1 MSGGSGSLFD
11 PNSPFAASIFGAT
24 PTVQGSST
32 PTAQPGT
39 TPAWQTAANPQQ
51 MQPNPN
57 PYAPPTP
64 TNMPPPVTDMGPGV
78 NAASNWL
85 TPDIYTAHPDAINS
99 SGVNSAS
106 NWSPQQLQ
114 QQLIPRDASNP
125 ILPAPQAQ
133 QGGIGG
139 LAQQQQQQ
147 PSYLTVQPYQ
157 QPAPQA
163 QSQAPAFGGAYT
175 QKYYN
180 RS

>member
-1 MSGGSGSLFD
+1 MSGGSGALFD

-24 PTVQGSST
+24 PTVQGSLT

-39 TPAWQTAANPQQ
+39 TPAWQTAAQPQV

-64 TNMPPPVTDMGPGV
+64 ANMPPPVTNMGPGV
-78 NAASNWL
+78 NAA
-85 TPDIYTAHPDAINS
+85 A
-99 SGVNSAS
+99 
-106 NWSPQQLQ
+106 NWSPQQQPAQ
-114 QQLIPRDASNP
+114 QQ
-125 ILPAPQAQ
+125 PAPQAP

-139 LAQQQQQQ
+139 LAQPTQQ
-147 PSYLTVQPYQ
+147 PSYNVVQPYQ
-157 QPAPQA
+157 QP
-163 QSQAPAFGGAYT
+163 QAPAFGGAYT

>member
-1 MSGGSGSLFD
+1 MSGGSGAFD
-11 PNSPFAASIFGAT
+11 PNNFAASIFGAT

-64 TNMPPPVTDMGPGV
+64 TNMPPPVTNMGPGV
-78 NAASNWL
+78 NAAF
-85 TPDIYTAHPDAINS
+85 
-99 SGVNSAS
+99 
-106 NWSPQQLQ
+106 NWSPQQQPAQVQ
-114 QQLIPRDASNP
+114 Q
-125 ILPAPQAQ
+125 PAPQAQ

-139 LAQQQQQQ
+139 LAQPTQQ
-147 PSYLTVQPYQ
+147 P
-157 QPAPQA
+157 
-163 QSQAPAFGGAYT
+163 QAPAFGGAYT

>member
-1 MSGGSGSLFD
+1 MSGGSGALFD

-24 PTVQGSST
+24 PTVQGSLT

-39 TPAWQTAANPQQ
+39 TPAWQTAAQPQV

-64 TNMPPPVTDMGPGV
+64 ANMPPPVTNMGPGV
-78 NAASNWL
+78 NAA
-85 TPDIYTAHPDAINS
+85 A
-99 SGVNSAS
+99 
-106 NWSPQQLQ
+106 NWSPQQPALQ
-114 QQLIPRDASNP
+114 VQ
-125 ILPAPQAQ
+125 PAP

-139 LAQQQQQQ
+139 LAQPTQQ
-147 PSYLTVQPYQ
+147 PSYNVVQPYQ
-157 QPAPQA
+157 QPQPQP
-163 QSQAPAFGGAYT
+163 QAPAFGGAYT

>member
-1 MSGGSGSLFD
+1 MSGGSGALFD

-24 PTVQGSST
+24 PTVQGSLT

-39 TPAWQTAANPQQ
+39 TPAWQTAAQPQV

-64 TNMPPPVTDMGPGV
+64 ANMPPPVTNMGPGV
-78 NAASNWL
+78 NAA
-85 TPDIYTAHPDAINS
+85 A
-99 SGVNSAS
+99 
-106 NWSPQQLQ
+106 NWSPQQQ
-114 QQLIPRDASNP
+114 
-125 ILPAPQAQ
+125 PAPQAP

-139 LAQQQQQQ
+139 LAQPTQQ
-147 PSYLTVQPYQ
+147 PSYQVVQAYQ
-157 QPAPQA
+157 QPQP
-163 QSQAPAFGGAYT
+163 QAPAFGGAYT